1 MARRS
6 QLILYLLGAAT
17 SVLLALLSAVEL
29 PLLHGMELSAR
40 DVLSDVGRK
49 TPPNPKL
56 LFLAIDDASM
66 TLDPEADLQGLFT
79 MEQAAS
85 SDMRAL
91 QLMSAGWPWP
101 REIYALV
108 LDRLIAAGARGV
120 IFDLNFPTESEY
132 DAAFRAALDRH
143 AGKVVIASNFVAGTD
158 GRSVKLTSPSPSLI
172 GDSLDPRIG
181 FANFWPDID
190 AVVRE
195 ARPSITL
202 EEASGGAALPES
214 DVLHSLAARGL
225 QLSGLPELA
234 NSRGPH
240 IIRYTARPYLGF
252 PARSIFEIFV
262 PDYWQRNYGG
272 GALFQDAIVVVGAA
286 GNWQHDEHLTPL
298 GVMPGPEVQLNALNS
313 LLQREVLVPLS
324 RTYQT
329 ALVLLAGTAALT
341 LGRVVRAA
349 LLRVVLFTLLICV
362 WGLIAYAFFNAGT
375 LIPLTAPLLAFG
387 INGFFG
393 LTHDFSMERLERSR
407 MRRTLERYVSRDIVH
422 QLVDNPATFKASLGG
437 ATRPVTILFSDIR
450 DFSGLTV
457 NTEAH
462 ELVAQLNEYL
472 TAMVDCVFRNG
483 GTLDKFIGDA
493 VMAVWGNTT
502 TQGAQED
509 TLSAVHAA
517 FAMRTELERLNAR
530 WRERGSTELQIGIA
544 VNHGDVVVGNI
555 GSPQRMEYTVIGD
568 AVNLTARLQGLTKKV
583 GTGLIVGETAAA
595 LVRDHFEVEPL
606 GEFELAGQRQ
616 PVKAFS
622 VKPKSPTARDSEPAT
637 AAFAS

>member
-1 MARRS
+1 
-6 QLILYLLGAAT
+6 
-17 SVLLALLSAVEL
+17 
-29 PLLHGMELSAR
+29 
-40 DVLSDVGRK
+40 
-49 TPPNPKL
+49 
-56 LFLAIDDASM
+56 
-66 TLDPEADLQGLFT
+66 
-79 MEQAAS
+79 
-85 SDMRAL
+85 
-91 QLMSAGWPWP
+91 
-101 REIYALV
+101 
-108 LDRLIAAGARGV
+108 
-120 IFDLNFPTESEY
+120 
-132 DAAFRAALDRH
+132 
-143 AGKVVIASNFVAGTD
+143 
-158 GRSVKLTSPSPSLI
+158 
-172 GDSLDPRIG
+172 
-181 FANFWPDID
+181 
-190 AVVRE
+190 
-195 ARPSITL
+195 
-202 EEASGGAALPES
+202 
-214 DVLHSLAARGL
+214 
-225 QLSGLPELA
+225 
-234 NSRGPH
+234 
-240 IIRYTARPYLGF
+240 
-252 PARSIFEIFV
+252 
-262 PDYWQRNYGG
+262 
-272 GALFQDAIVVVGAA
+272 
-286 GNWQHDEHLTPL
+286 
-298 GVMPGPEVQLNALNS
+298 
-313 LLQREVLVPLS
+313 
-324 RTYQT
+324 
-329 ALVLLAGTAALT
+329 
-341 LGRVVRAA
+341 
-349 LLRVVLFTLLICV
+349 
-362 WGLIAYAFFNAGT
+362 
-375 LIPLTAPLLAFG
+375 
-387 INGFFG
+387 
-393 LTHDFSMERLERSR
+393 

-517 FAMRTELERLNAR
+517 FAMRKELERLNTR